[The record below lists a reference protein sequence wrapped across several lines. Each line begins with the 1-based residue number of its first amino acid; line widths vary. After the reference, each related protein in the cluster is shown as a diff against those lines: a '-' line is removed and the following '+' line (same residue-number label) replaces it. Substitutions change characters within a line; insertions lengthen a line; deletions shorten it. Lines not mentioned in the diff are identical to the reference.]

1 MQPLSA
7 HAKYQVLIGLCFP
20 LTAPFVLI
28 WLLYRECVKTVYLW
42 KELGALHREIPWDAS

>member
-28 WLLYRECVKTVYLW
+28 WLLCRECVKSAYQ
-42 KELGALHREIPWDAS
+42 LGALYREIVSDGKVKN